1 MNPYKTLVSIALT
14 VLMLSCAMTHSL
26 QRSTPTADIHLP
38 GIYVHR
44 IVHNPSPEKRIEKR
58 TMTETKNDKAGA

>member
-38 GIYVHR
+38 GNGPVETSNGLSR
-44 IVHNPSPEKRIEKR
+44 KCEKSR
-58 TMTETKNDKAGA
+58 